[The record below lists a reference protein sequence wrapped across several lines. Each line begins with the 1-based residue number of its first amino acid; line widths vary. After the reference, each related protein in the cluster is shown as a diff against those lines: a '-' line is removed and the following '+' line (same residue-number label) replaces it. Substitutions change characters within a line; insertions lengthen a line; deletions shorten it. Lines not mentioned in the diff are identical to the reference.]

1 MLPSF
6 LFFKNY
12 LIQMSQRS
20 YHPRR
25 TITAAIAI
33 IIGLIA
39 GFIIKK
45 ITIGLVIG
53 LIFGLVASVLLKKPY
68 K

>member
-12 LIQMSQRS
+12 LIQMSQKL
-20 YHPRR
+20 YQPRR

-33 IIGLIA
+33 IIGLIT

-45 ITIGLVIG
+45 LTIGLIIG
-53 LIFGLVASVLLKKPY
+53 LIFGFIASNLLKKPY